1 MSLRID
7 APPVIK
13 DFLIYH
19 ETIKN
24 HSPKTVQE
32 YYLDLRNFFR
42 FMKKQ
47 RGLAPD
53 NAEID
58 SIDIGDVD
66 LKLVSSVTLSDVYEY
81 LYYMSHDRVVSHNSR
96 NVEVGASGTTMARKV
111 ATLRSYYKYLTKTNK
126 LEENPL
132 RDLDTP
138 KTRKSL
144 PRYLTLDE
152 AKTLLSSVEG
162 KNKERDYCILMLFL
176 NCGIRISELVG
187 LNLTDIRQDSLRI
200 LGKGNKERVVFL
212 NDACAKAINDYLKI
226 RAASPADTNA
236 LFITSRRSRISTAA
250 VHSLVKKHLTEAGLD
265 SSRYSAHKL
274 RHTAATL
281 MLHGGVDVRTLQEL
295 LGHENLNTTQIYT
308 HVENESLRNA
318 AMLSPL
324 SDFEADNKEDK
335 NKDPD
340 ALI

>member
-1 MSLRID
+1 MNIKKD
-7 APPVIK
+7 APPVIRE
-13 DFLIYH
+13 FLVYH

-42 FMKKQ
+42 FLKIDK
-47 RGLAPD
+47 GLVPND
-53 NAEID
+53 SELEEVSINDID
-58 SIDIGDVD
+58 LEFVA
-66 LKLVSSVTLSDVYEY
+66 SVTLSDVYNY

-96 NVEVGASGTTMARKV
+96 NVEQGASSTTMARKV
-111 ATLRSYYKYLTKTNK
+111 ATIRSFYKYLTKSNK

-132 RDLDTP
+132 ADLDTP
-138 KTRKSL
+138 KTRKTL

-152 AKTLLSSVEG
+152 AKTLLSSVDG
-162 KNKERDYCILMLFL
+162 RNKERDYCILMLFL

-187 LNLTDIRQDSLRI
+187 LNITDVRGDNLRI

-212 NDACAKAINDYLKI
+212 NDACIKALNDYIKI
-226 RAASPADTNA
+226 RASVSANSPA
-236 LFITSRRSRISTAA
+236 LFITSRRDRISRAA
-250 VHSLVKKHLTEAGLD
+250 VHSLVKKHIKEAGLD

-295 LGHENLNTTQIYT
+295 LGHEHLNTTQIYT
-308 HVENESLRNA
+308 HVENESLRQA
-318 AMLSPL
+318 AMMSPL
-324 SDFEADNKEDK
+324 SDFDSKKSEQ
-335 NKDPD
+335 
-340 ALI
+340 

>member
-1 MSLRID
+1 
-7 APPVIK
+7 
-13 DFLIYH
+13 
-19 ETIKN
+19 
-24 HSPKTVQE
+24 
-32 YYLDLRNFFR
+32 
-42 FMKKQ
+42 MK
-47 RGLAPD
+47 
-53 NAEID
+53 I
-58 SIDIGDVD
+58 
-66 LKLVSSVTLSDVYEY
+66 
-81 LYYMSHDRVVSHNSR
+81 H
-96 NVEVGASGTTMARKV
+96 
-111 ATLRSYYKYLTKTNK
+111 
-126 LEENPL
+126 
-132 RDLDTP
+132 
-138 KTRKSL
+138 SL

-162 KNKERDYCILMLFL
+162 RNKERDYCILMLFL

-226 RAASPADTNA
+226 RAVSPADTNA
-236 LFITSRRSRISTAA
+236 LFITSRRDRISRAA

-318 AMLSPL
+318 AMMSPL
-324 SDFEADNKEDK
+324 SDFEATDNT
-335 NKDPD
+335 KDLD
-340 ALI
+340 D

>member
-1 MSLRID
+1 
-7 APPVIK
+7 
-13 DFLIYH
+13 
-19 ETIKN
+19 
-24 HSPKTVQE
+24 
-32 YYLDLRNFFR
+32 
-42 FMKKQ
+42 
-47 RGLAPD
+47 
-53 NAEID
+53 
-58 SIDIGDVD
+58 
-66 LKLVSSVTLSDVYEY
+66 
-81 LYYMSHDRVVSHNSR
+81 
-96 NVEVGASGTTMARKV
+96 
-111 ATLRSYYKYLTKTNK
+111 

-226 RAASPADTNA
+226 RAAAPADTNA

-274 RHTAATL
+274 RHTA
-281 MLHGGVDVRTLQEL
+281 GD
-295 LGHENLNTTQIYT
+295 
-308 HVENESLRNA
+308 
-318 AMLSPL
+318 
-324 SDFEADNKEDK
+324 ADAPRWRGCQDASGTFRARKPQYN
-335 NKDPD
+335 PD
-340 ALI
+340 LYPC